1 MLSGVFKRLWEAEW
15 GVSGMRTS
23 FKMRSTL
30 AAVAAFFLIAINTPA
45 FAAVEIT
52 FYSREFGSQFPHGF
66 VTLVGT
72 PDRGGDRIDTNY
84 GFTATHVSPAI
95 LFGSVR
101 GKIDSAGAGY
111 IRSSDAHFALT
122 LTDAEYDSVMA
133 TVERYRTQRQPS
145 YNLNRRNCVHFI
157 ADVAA
162 AIGMR
167 AELPKRLTRRP
178 GAFAASLIRTNRE
191 WLQARPDARIIRE
204 PGAEGRDEDGEREPQ
219 ERGRD

>member
-1 MLSGVFKRLWEAEW
+1 L
-15 GVSGMRTS
+15 
-23 FKMRSTL
+23 RSAL
-30 AAVAAFFLIAINTPA
+30 AAFAAFFLIAINAPA

-72 PDRGGDRIDTNY
+72 PDRGGDRIDANY
-84 GFTATHVSPAI
+84 GFTATHVTPAL

-101 GKIDSAGAGY
+101 GKVDSAGAGY
-111 IRSSDAHFALT
+111 IRNSDAHFAVT
-122 LTDAEYDSVMA
+122 LSDAEYDSVIA

-157 ADVAA
+157 AEVAA

-167 AELPKRLTRRP
+167 AELPRRLTRRP
-178 GAFAASLIRTNRE
+178 GAFTASLIRANRD
-191 WLQARPDARIIRE
+191 WLAARPAARIIRE
-204 PGAEGRDEDGEREPQ
+204 PGEERADGESDGESDGDQPR
-219 ERGRD
+219 RGRD

>member
-1 MLSGVFKRLWEAEW
+1 MGTAIGIRASAW
-15 GVSGMRTS
+15 MR
-23 FKMRSTL
+23 KAL
-30 AAVAAFFLIAINTPA
+30 APMVAILLMSINSAA

-84 GFTATHVSPAI
+84 GFTATHVTPAL

-101 GKIDSAGAGY
+101 GKVDTAGDGY
-111 IRSSDAHFALT
+111 IRNGTAHFAVT

-145 YNLNRRNCVHFI
+145 YSLNRRNCVHFI

-162 AIGMR
+162 AIGMV
-167 AELPKRLTRRP
+167 AELPRRLTRRP
-178 GAFAASLIRTNRE
+178 GAFTASLIRTNRE
-191 WLQARPDARIIRE
+191 WLAARPAARIIRE
-204 PGAEGRDEDGEREPQ
+204 PGEERADEEEDRDEPR
-219 ERGRD
+219 RGRRD

>member
-1 MLSGVFKRLWEAEW
+1 
-15 GVSGMRTS
+15 MRARAS
-23 FKMRSTL
+23 LRSAL
-30 AAVAAFFLIAINTPA
+30 AALAALFMVATAGPA

-72 PDRGGDRIDTNY
+72 PDRGGDRIDANY
-84 GFTATHVSPAI
+84 GFTATHVTPAL

-101 GKIDSAGAGY
+101 GKLDSAGAGY
-111 IRSSDAHFALT
+111 IRNSNAHFAVT

-167 AELPKRLTRRP
+167 AELPRRLTRRP
-178 GAFAASLIRTNRE
+178 GAFTASLIRANRD
-191 WLQARPDARIIRE
+191 WLAARPAARIIRE
-204 PGAEGRDEDGEREPQ
+204 PGAEEADEDENGREAR
-219 ERGRD
+219 RGRD

>member
-1 MLSGVFKRLWEAEW
+1 
-15 GVSGMRTS
+15 MRARAWL
-23 FKMRSTL
+23 RSAL
-30 AAVAAFFLIAINTPA
+30 AAFAAFFLIAINTPA

-72 PDRGGDRIDTNY
+72 PDRGGDRIDSNY
-84 GFTATHVSPAI
+84 GFTATHVTPAL

-101 GKIDSAGAGY
+101 GKVDSAGDGY
-111 IRSSDAHFALT
+111 IRNSDAHFAVT
-122 LTDAEYDSVMA
+122 LSDAEYDSVMA

-157 ADVAA
+157 AEIAA

-167 AELPKRLTRRP
+167 AELPRRLTRRP
-178 GAFAASLIRTNRE
+178 GAFTASLIRSNRD
-191 WLQARPDARIIRE
+191 WLAARPAARIIRE
-204 PGAEGRDEDGEREPQ
+204 PGEERTDEGSDEDRP
-219 ERGRD
+219 RRDRD